1 MRASTSIVYMCS
13 LKHIYC
19 PANGI
24 PYHTPIYVTLRET
37 FYKYLDCRAR
47 IRATGHLN
55 SGMSCNQRVAL
66 ADPLL
71 LEDVLQL
78 SAEWLLDA
86 RQPYVR
92 VQLALQHRRQP
103 HRLQEPF
110 LPNLVL
116 HRNDSQ
122 RFQVEKGAAFRTC
135 ADDLRMWTYLWPISY
150 FRGSP
155 RPGDALAAFPCFPI
169 GYVTD

>member
-1 MRASTSIVYMCS
+1 MIFDHGSKLS
-13 LKHIYC
+13 
-19 PANGI
+19 
-24 PYHTPIYVTLRET
+24 ET
-37 FYKYLDCRAR
+37 VPKLLVLHVFVL
-47 IRATGHLN
+47 
-55 SGMSCNQRVAL
+55 SCNQRVPL

-150 FRGSP
+150 FRGRP
-155 RPGDALAAFPCFPI
+155 RPGDAFFAFSFFPI
-169 GYVTD
+169 GYSYVTADW